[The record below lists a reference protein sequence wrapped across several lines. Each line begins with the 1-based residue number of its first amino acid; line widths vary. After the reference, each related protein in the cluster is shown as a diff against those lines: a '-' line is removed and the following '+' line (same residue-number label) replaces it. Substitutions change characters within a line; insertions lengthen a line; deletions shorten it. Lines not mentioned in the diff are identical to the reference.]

1 MFLKNC
7 FRRPGSTAQQEFMSL
22 RAILSFLMLS
32 FFFSFFFV
40 LLLKNYIKEKYCCIT
55 VDDVYVI
62 KCWHFFFSITRVDGQ
77 TFYYPPIDRR
87 IAVFKY
93 AGRMIYT
100 HLHTHL
106 HSFLLPLILT
116 FYN

>member
-1 MFLKNC
+1 
-7 FRRPGSTAQQEFMSL
+7 
-22 RAILSFLMLS
+22 
-32 FFFSFFFV
+32 V